1 MNIIL
6 ENIIENDLIKC
17 YDKLDITNSFIS
29 KAYSDHNI
37 QETIKNEITLINLMK
52 NIENISTLRKINL
65 KN

>member
-17 YDKLDITNSFIS
+17 YDKLDMTNSFIN

-37 QETIKNEITLINLMK
+37 QETIKNEITLIHLMK